1 MKHSVLSIV
10 TASVAI
16 VLGCCDLFAG
26 EPLVGIQLYSARD
39 LLDPPE
45 KYAANH
51 ETVLKQFSKMGYN
64 CVETASY
71 SDGKIY
77 GLTPE
82 EFKADCASA
91 GLVPLSTHVSRN
103 LTVEEFAAG
112 KPSEETLR
120 WWEDCISAHKAAGM
134 KFIVTPWV
142 YFENSGSSVPK
153 TLAELKIYCDY
164 LNTVG
169 KMVSDA
175 GMEYGYHNHSHEF
188 SEVEGEVMYDYM
200 LSHTNPE
207 YVFFEMDVYWT
218 VIGNSSPVDYF
229 KKYPGRFKLLH
240 IKDER
245 EIGQSGMVGFDA
257 IFANAKTAGTK
268 AVIIE
273 VERYSYPDDVMRSI
287 RESAD
292 YLRKSRYTKALR

>member
-1 MKHSVLSIV
+1 MKRSVLSILA
-10 TASVAI
+10 ASAAL
-16 VLGCCDLFAG
+16 VLGCFDLLAG
-26 EPLVGIQLYSARD
+26 EPLVGIQLYSARELFD
-39 LLDPPE
+39 TPE
-45 KYAANH
+45 EYEANH
-51 ETVLKQFSKMGYN
+51 GAIFKQLAKMGYN
-64 CVETASY
+64 CVEAASY

-77 GLTPE
+77 GVTPE
-82 EFKADCASA
+82 EFRSDCDAA
-91 GLVPLSTHVSRN
+91 GLLPLSAHVFRN

-120 WWEDCISAHKAAGM
+120 WWEECIRAHKTAGM
-134 KFIVTPWV
+134 KYIVTPWL

-153 TLAELKIYCDY
+153 TLAELKTYCDY

-188 SEVEGEVMYDYM
+188 SKVEGEMMYDYM
-200 LSHTNPE
+200 LAHTNPD

-218 VIGNSSPVDYF
+218 VIGDSSPVDYF

-273 VERYSYPDDVMRSI
+273 VERSSYPGDIMRSI
-287 RESAD
+287 RESAT
-292 YLRKSRYTKALR
+292 YLKKSGYTKALR